1 MSAQPRYDMYG
12 RPIYQ
17 GPLGT
22 NVSGQPVAR
31 PQEFGSFTDIGINI
45 LADVATDFIGGLFNK
60 GKSEQGQTTAIDKP
74 TQPPKETAVSGE
86 ISIPP
91 AGGYYPQQPMTA
103 GLPMLF
109 GTGAQLLQKFLPQAI
124 GGAAI
129 GLAAPVV
136 MDAFTGQPKKL
147 RVTRKLKSQV
157 RQAVN
162 LMGIEGTA
170 QAMGVDVN
178 TVLYILMKK
187 MRNDGP
193 YVTKAAVRKTRQTIR
208 KLDTLCDLKDEMCP
222 PKRAPARRRTTTART
237 RVTNIKN
244 Q

>member
-1 MSAQPRYDMYG
+1 MTAQPMYDQYG
-12 RPIYQ
+12 RIIPSTI
-17 GPLGT
+17 PME
-22 NVSGQPVAR
+22 QPMMQR
-31 PQEFGSFTDIGINI
+31 DIGSIGSY
-45 LADVATDFIGGLFNK
+45 LASAAVNYIGSKLTTSVFGGN
-60 GKSEQGQTTAIDKP
+60 GAEQGQSTAVDMP
-74 TQPPKETAVSGE
+74 TQPAKETAQSGE
-86 ISIPP
+86 TIIVPP
-91 AGGYYPQQPMTA
+91 ASYQGSNYYPTTQA
-103 GLPMLF
+103 GLGGLITT
-109 GTGAQLLQKFLPQAI
+109 GTSLLGKYLPQVI
-124 GGAAI
+124 GGGAV
-129 GLAAPVV
+129 GLVAPVV

-147 RVTRKLKSQV
+147 RVTKKLKAQV

-222 PKRAPARRRTTTART
+222 PKRPAARRRTATRST

-244 Q
+244 

>member
-1 MSAQPRYDMYG
+1 MSALPQYDMYG
-12 RPIYQ
+12 RLIYQ

-22 NVSGQPVAR
+22 NVTGRPVTK
-31 PQEFGSFTDIGINI
+31 PQEDIGSVFTNYV
-45 LADVATDFIGGLFNK
+45 LTELIGGGLKTIFG
-60 GKSEQGQTTAIDKP
+60 GKSSEQGQSTAIE
-74 TQPPKETAVSGE
+74 QGSQAPKETAGSGE
-86 ISIPP
+86 ISMPP
-91 AGGYYPQQPMTA
+91 YAGSTYFPTMEA
-103 GLPMLF
+103 GLPSIIGGGL
-109 GTGAQLLQKFLPQAI
+109 QLAQKFLPQII
-124 GGAAI
+124 GGAAVTA
-129 GLAAPVV
+129 AAPVV

-147 RVTRKLKSQV
+147 RVTKKLKSQV

-222 PKRAPARRRTTTART
+222 PKRATARRRTTTART

-244 Q
+244 

>member
-1 MSAQPRYDMYG
+1 MQQPMYDMYG
-12 RPIYQ
+12 RPIYRSPT
-17 GPLGT
+17 GVDSLGRPLPRA
-22 NVSGQPVAR
+22 S
-31 PQEFGSFTDIGINI
+31 EFGLADIGINI
-45 LADVATDFIGGLFNK
+45 LTDVATDFIGGLFKK
-60 GKSEQGQTTAIDKP
+60 GGSEQGQSTAVDKP
-74 TQPPKETAVSGE
+74 TQPAKETAVSGE

-91 AGGYYPQQPMTA
+91 AQQGTYYPSMEA
-103 GLPMLF
+103 GLPAIF
-109 GTGAQLLQKFLPQAI
+109 GGGLQLAQKFLPQLI

-129 GLAAPVV
+129 GAAAPVV
-136 MDAFTGQPKKL
+136 MDAITGQPKKL
-147 RVTRKLKSQV
+147 RVTKKLKSQV

-244 Q
+244 

>member
-1 MSAQPRYDMYG
+1 MQQPMYDMYG

-17 GPLGT
+17 GSLGT
-22 NVSGQPVAR
+22 NVTGTPVPR
-31 PQEFGSFTDIGINI
+31 PQEGLGSVFTNYVVSE
-45 LADVATDFIGGLFNK
+45 LIGGGLNAIF
-60 GKSEQGQTTAIDKP
+60 GRGGQEQGQSTAVDRP
-74 TQPPKETAVSGE
+74 TQPAKETAGSGE

-91 AGGYYPQQPMTA
+91 YSGSTYFPTMEA
-103 GLPMLF
+103 GLPSIIGGGL
-109 GTGAQLLQKFLPQAI
+109 QLAQKFLPQLI
-124 GGAAI
+124 GGAAV
-129 GLAAPVV
+129 GAAAPVV
-136 MDAFTGQPKKL
+136 MDALTGQPKKL
-147 RVTRKLKSQV
+147 RVTKKLKSQV

-162 LMGIEGTA
+162 LMGVEGTA

-222 PKRAPARRRTTTART
+222 PKRATARRRTTAARST

-244 Q
+244 

>member
-1 MSAQPRYDMYG
+1 MSALPQYDQYG
-12 RPIYQ
+12 RLLYR
-17 GPLGT
+17 GPLGNNYGDT
-22 NVSGQPVAR
+22 PVSR
-31 PQEFGSFTDIGINI
+31 PQEFDLGSIGTSI
-45 LADVATDFIGGLFNK
+45 LGGVATNLITSIFGG
-60 GKSEQGQTTAIDKP
+60 GKSEQGQTTAVERP
-74 TQPPKETAVSGE
+74 TQPPKETAGSGE
-86 ISIPP
+86 ISIPSP
-91 AGGYYPQQPMTA
+91 IPGGVLPTVEA
-103 GLPMLF
+103 GLPAIF
-109 GTGAQLLQKFLPQAI
+109 GTGVQIAQKYLPQII

-129 GLAAPVV
+129 GAAAPVV

-147 RVTRKLKSQV
+147 RVTKKLKSQV

-222 PKRAPARRRTTTART
+222 PKRSPARRRTTTART

-244 Q
+244 

>member
-1 MSAQPRYDMYG
+1 MQQPMYDQYG
-12 RPIYQ
+12 RLLYR

-22 NVSGQPVAR
+22 NYGDNPVQA
-31 PQEFGSFTDIGINI
+31 PQQFDLLSTVGNIIGSKVVGDVFGNLF
-45 LADVATDFIGGLFNK
+45 GG
-60 GKSEQGQTTAIDKP
+60 GKSQQGQNTAVDRP
-74 TQPPKETAVSGE
+74 TQAPKETAGSGE
-86 ISIPP
+86 ITIPP
-91 AGGYYPQQPMTA
+91 PVPGGYFPAQQA
-103 GLPMLF
+103 GLPALI
-109 GTGAQLLQKFLPQAI
+109 GGGVSLLGKYLPQAI

-129 GLAAPVV
+129 GLAAPVL
-136 MDAFTGQPKKL
+136 MDQFTGQPKKL
-147 RVTRKLKSQV
+147 RVTKKLKSQV

-222 PKRAPARRRTTTART
+222 PKRAPARRRTTTAART

-244 Q
+244 

>member
-1 MSAQPRYDMYG
+1 MSALPQYDMYG
-12 RPIYQ
+12 RPIYR

-22 NVSGQPVAR
+22 TVDGRPVPK
-31 PQEFGSFTDIGINI
+31 PQEDLGGFFTNYVVSEIIGGFTDKIFNR
-45 LADVATDFIGGLFNK
+45 GG
-60 GKSEQGQTTAIDKP
+60 SEQGQSTAVDKP
-74 TQPPKETAVSGE
+74 TQPAKETAASGE

-91 AGGYYPQQPMTA
+91 YSGSTYFPTMEA
-103 GLPMLF
+103 GLPMVL
-109 GTGAQLLQKFLPQAI
+109 GGGLKLAQKFLPQLL
-124 GGAAI
+124 GGAAV
-129 GLAAPVV
+129 GAAAPVV
-136 MDAFTGQPKKL
+136 MDAITGQPKKL
-147 RVTRKLKSQV
+147 RVTKKLKSQV

-244 Q
+244 

>member
-1 MSAQPRYDMYG
+1 MQQPMYDMYG

-17 GPLGT
+17 GSLGT
-22 NVSGQPVAR
+22 NVTGRPVAK
-31 PQEFGSFTDIGINI
+31 PQEFGLTDIGIGVLTN
-45 LADVATDFIGGLFNK
+45 VATDLIGGLFNK
-60 GKSEQGQTTAIDKP
+60 GGSEQGQSTAVDKP
-74 TQPPKETAVSGE
+74 TQPAKETAVSGE
-86 ISIPP
+86 ISIPTAAP
-91 AGGYYPQQPMTA
+91 GGYFPTQAA
-103 GLPMLF
+103 GLPAFL
-109 GTGAQLLQKFLPQAI
+109 GGGLQLAQKFLPQLI
-124 GGAAI
+124 GGAAV
-129 GLAAPVV
+129 GAAAPVV
-136 MDAFTGQPKKL
+136 MDALTGQPKKL
-147 RVTRKLKSQV
+147 RVTKKLKSQV

-222 PKRAPARRRTTTART
+222 PKRAPARRRTTTARST

-244 Q
+244 

>member
-1 MSAQPRYDMYG
+1 MSAQPMYDQYG
-12 RPIYQ
+12 RIIPSTIPVEQ
-17 GPLGT
+17 PMPGRDLG
-22 NVSGQPVAR
+22 SI
-31 PQEFGSFTDIGINI
+31 GSY
-45 LADVATDFIGGLFNK
+45 LASAAVNYLGSKITGSIFN
-60 GKSEQGQTTAIDKP
+60 GNGAEQGQSTAVDMP
-74 TQPPKETAVSGE
+74 TQPPKETAQSGE
-86 ISIPP
+86 TVIAPP
-91 AGGYYPQQPMTA
+91 TSYQGSSYYPTTQA
-103 GLPMLF
+103 GLGGLITT
-109 GTGAQLLQKFLPQAI
+109 GTSLLGKYLPQII
-124 GGAAI
+124 GGAAV
-129 GLAAPVV
+129 GAGVPVV
-136 MDAFTGQPKKL
+136 MDALTGQPKKL
-147 RVTRKLKSQV
+147 RVTKKLKAQV

-222 PKRAPARRRTTTART
+222 PKRPAARRRTATRST

-244 Q
+244 